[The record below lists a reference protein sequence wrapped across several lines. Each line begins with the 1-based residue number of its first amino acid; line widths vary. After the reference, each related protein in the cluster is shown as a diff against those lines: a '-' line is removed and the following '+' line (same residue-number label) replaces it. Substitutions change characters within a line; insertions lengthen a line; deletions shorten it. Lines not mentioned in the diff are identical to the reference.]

1 MSAGSQISPRI
12 DTSFLC
18 SLCPN
23 QIIKIALIKLT
34 DTNREAKGK
43 QKFEGAEKYANGDE
57 VNGEK
62 VNKKAKRCDG
72 GGPIGLGN

>member
-1 MSAGSQISPRI
+1 MLSGSQISPTI

-34 DTNREAKGK
+34 DTKNEKKESWQAKN
-43 QKFEGAEKYANGDE
+43 ANGDE
-57 VNGEK
+57 VKEK
-62 VNKKAKRCDG
+62 NKQSRE
-72 GGPIGLGN
+72 